1 MRTYVRITSSF
12 WSVVGGAC
20 ILHMDMLNDQLCCDS
35 RMLLFVNVGSVVI
48 GLLSDFFLARALV
61 TCSSL
66 ILSVPTVGTYCL
78 WCMAVFHWLV
88 LGDVV
93 TLYMYIRMCHFLLAV
108 YVQNI
113 WRNVPRHSYW

>member
-1 MRTYVRITSSF
+1 
-12 WSVVGGAC
+12 
-20 ILHMDMLNDQLCCDS
+20 MLNDQQRCDS
-35 RMLLFVNVGSVVI
+35 RMPLFVNAGSVVI

-66 ILSVPTVGTYCL
+66 ILSVPTVSTYCIR
-78 WCMAVFHWLV
+78 CTAASHWLV

-93 TLYMYIRMCHFLLAV
+93 TVYVCCYLLVV

-113 WRNVPRHSYW
+113 WRIVPRHSYW